1 MNLSANASHS
11 NYTPEILF
19 CGGSTINDK
28 LKPIHMSSQTPAS
41 KQCSRMKLDAAGI
54 AGGWK
59 VEKMPGPRL
68 MIDAILKPDGNVLLI
83 NGAATGVSTFSTFNI
98 RYSSHHAVVYQ
109 LAAFN
114 AVPDMVGSS
123 NADHPGKT
131 TCSHLHQHA
140 LNSWFCFN

>member
-19 CGGSTINDK
+19 CGGSTIDDT
-28 LKPIHMSSQTPAS
+28 LDPSEMSSQTPAS
-41 KQCSRMKLDAAGI
+41 DQCSRMKLDAAGI

-68 MIDAILKPDGNVLLI
+68 MIDALLMPDGNVLFV

-98 RYSSHHAVVYQ
+98 RYSPLITLLYISWQHLMLFPIWSAHRM
-109 LAAFN
+109 
-114 AVPDMVGSS
+114 P
-123 NADHPGKT
+123 T
-131 TCSHLHQHA
+131 TQVKPVRTFI
-140 LNSWFCFN
+140 NMP